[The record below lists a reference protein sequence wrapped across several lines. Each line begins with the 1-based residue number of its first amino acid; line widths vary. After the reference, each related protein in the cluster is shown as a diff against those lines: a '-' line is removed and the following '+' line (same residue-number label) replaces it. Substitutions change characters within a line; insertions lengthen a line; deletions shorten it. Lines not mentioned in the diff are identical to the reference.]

1 MTRFILAMGKPA
13 AMGLPLMLLLGL
25 LMGAAPRE
33 IAADEAQ
40 APVLTAQLAEDEAVT
55 TKSVVVTVNRVIQD
69 VMDIPQSVSVITA
82 EDIAKM
88 PATTITEILT
98 RIPGLDI
105 ALDLADNS
113 PDAGTGHISLRGE
126 STGRTLVLINGV
138 KTVEANYG
146 YSVVT
151 INPSQI
157 ERIEVVKGPS
167 SVLYGPEAIGGVVNI
182 ITKKGGGK
190 PLGFSAGTVFDS
202 STDGW
207 MGNGAV
213 FGRLESGLSYRV
225 SADAANVGDRKFP
238 SGAYS
243 STGTMLEKGIGSGYR
258 NRNYAAQLG
267 YDWDKY
273 SFNIQADRFESD
285 SQTSRD
291 LITAKSSGIQHTQS
305 TRDSIMATFTGTNL
319 TDYLK
324 TLMIKSSFSKFDR
337 YRFTEDYFTNAQTGT
352 TDSINNQYTNAIQA
366 EWQLGRHNV
375 LTGFEWEHGI
385 VELTQLTLPTAT
397 TKYYNVDAVISQDNM
412 AFFAQDQWSF
422 TDKFILTVGLRQIWN
437 TKEYKDWTAQG
448 APTTGGGGGYSTVP
462 PWNPNMLGVT
472 VSYSDLIGNVGLVY
486 KHSDQLAFRVLASQG
501 KRYPTLTQIFT
512 SGRGSGG
519 SSAVNVDLVPE
530 SSMSYE
536 LGARYDGDS
545 LSLDTSVFYTDAKD
559 FIEQDLNGGTGSFE
573 NIGWAKTLGFDLS
586 TSYALHDLGLTPYAN
601 FTMMRREQT
610 KGRDRRAPASTKSRT
625 PAIQGKVGIQY
636 ERPLDSMHF
645 FSDLRLDFASGA
657 DDVVTARAAS
667 ATYPGWATLNLNLGL
682 SGGDESQYS
691 VSVAFNNILDKLY
704 APARSA
710 NGGRRGRTLWAP
722 GRHVVLGLNYT
733 Y

>member
-1 MTRFILAMGKPA
+1 MTRGLLALGKPT
-13 AMGLPLMLLLGL
+13 AMGLPIILLLAL
-25 LMGAAPRE
+25 LMGPLAGE
-33 IAADEAQ
+33 IAAAEAE
-40 APVLTAQLAEDEAVT
+40 APVLVAQLGEDEEVT
-55 TKSVVVTVNRVIQD
+55 TRAVVVTVNRVIQD

-207 MGNGAV
+207 MGNGAI
-213 FGRLESGLSYRV
+213 FGRLENGFNYRI

-238 SGAYS
+238 SGAIS
-243 STGTMLEKGIGSGYR
+243 SSGTMLEKGVGSGYR
-258 NRNYAAQLG
+258 NRNFAAQVG

-273 SFNIQADRFESD
+273 SFNVQADRFESD

-291 LITAKSSGIQHTQS
+291 VITATSSGIQHTQS
-305 TRDSIMATFTGTNL
+305 TRDSIIATFTGTNL

-324 TLMIKSSFSKFDR
+324 SLMIKSAFSKFDR
-337 YRFTEDYFTNAQTGT
+337 YRFTEDYFTGAHTGT

-375 LTGFEWEHGI
+375 VTGFEWEHGI
-385 VELTQLTLPTAT
+385 VELNSLTLPVGT
-397 TKYYNVDAVISQDNM
+397 TPYYNVDAVISQDNM
-412 AFFAQDQWSF
+412 AFFTQDQWSF

-437 TKEYKDWTAQG
+437 TKEYKDWSAQG
-448 APTTGGGGGYSTVP
+448 APAPCTGNRCSGP
-462 PWNPNMLGVT
+462 PWNPNMKGVS
-472 VSYSDLIGNVGLVY
+472 VRYSDLIGNVGLVY
-486 KHSDQLAFRVLASQG
+486 KYSDQLAFRGLVSQG

-512 SGRGSGG
+512 SGRGSGAAA
-519 SSAVNVDLVPE
+519 AVNVDLVPE

-536 LGARYDGDS
+536 IGARYDGDS
-545 LSLDTSVFYTDAKD
+545 LSLDTSVFYTDARD
-559 FIEQDLNGGTGSFE
+559 FIEQDQGATGIFQ
-573 NIGWAKTLGFDLS
+573 NIGWAKTLGFEVT
-586 TSYALHDLGLTPYAN
+586 TSYVLHDLGLTPYAN

-610 KGRDRRAPASTKSRT
+610 KGRERRAPASKKTRT
-625 PAIQGKVGIQY
+625 PAIQGKVGLQY
-636 ERPLDSMHF
+636 ERPLDAMYF
-645 FSDLRLDFASGA
+645 FSDLRLDFASGTEDLVA
-657 DDVVTARAAS
+657 MRTTAAN
-667 ATYPGWATLNLNLGL
+667 YPGWMTVNLNLGL
-682 SGGDESQYS
+682 SGGEESQYS
-691 VSVAFNNILDKLY
+691 VSLAINNILDKLY
-704 APARSA
+704 APGRSA
-710 NGGRRGRTLWAP
+710 NKSSRTLWAP
-722 GRHVVLGLNYT
+722 ARHIVLGVNYT